1 MLPRFPRPGGGS
13 LQQVAEPNRPQPE
26 SRAVGAASR
35 SAVWGASRGAARPR
49 HVDTALQCP
58 PSRPGLASRRGRLSA
73 TLKTEPAVPGSTA
86 LWVWTSWP
94 GGSQHPKRGF
104 NGRVG
109 VFWTCRKGHLGR
121 EQLRRRPRGREGLRR
136 CGAHRGARG
145 HPLSRPPLLR
155 LHWPLLFPPTLGLFP
170 RASSLHLHPAPGTPR
185 PTPTPPLPSI
195 HTRFSGLSP
204 RPSPRT
210 PDSSVQTPSPR
221 RQLLL
226 GVQRTSQ
233 TRASRAPRPSHGL
246 LRTTVGA

>member
-1 MLPRFPRPGGGS
+1 M
-13 LQQVAEPNRPQPE
+13 AEPNRPQPE

-58 PSRPGLASRRGRLSA
+58 PSRPGLASRRGRLSV

-145 HPLSRPPLLR
+145 HPLSRPLSVPCIGPSSSPNLR
-155 LHWPLLFPPTLGLFP
+155 ALSPSLFSPSAPSPGDPP
-170 RASSLHLHPAPGTPR
+170 S